1 MATMTRFHTEVSNET
16 PLRNLDNTI
25 TEFLSEIHR
34 DVTIAVRCLIRITI
48 SGATGKN
55 AHAVTIS

>member
-1 MATMTRFHTEVSNET
+1 MTRFHTEVSNET

-34 DVTIAVRCLIRITI
+34 DVTIAVFCLVRITI
-48 SGATGKN
+48 SGATGKS
-55 AHAVTIS
+55 AHAVMIS